1 MVAAHRQ
8 MQPLRVGVPSAF
20 NFTNAPPVDGSGIS
34 VLLVASDD
42 ATLAADAFRHVKVKA
57 VLLAE
62 FQRSLRYSRGVV
74 CGSRAARGA
83 RGGRLTFRRKGEG
96 SALFSRPFQ

>member
-1 MVAAHRQ
+1 
-8 MQPLRVGVPSAF
+8 
-20 NFTNAPPVDGSGIS
+20 
-34 VLLVASDD
+34 
-42 ATLAADAFRHVKVKA
+42 VKA

-96 SALFSRPFQ
+96 SALFFRPFQ